1 MGRDRTNCSAD
12 SSTRTGTPPA
22 GHSRPATT
30 QARGLVDVVVFVAAL
45 QWMSEAPLHAY
56 IDPGSGALIWQAILA
71 AFFGGAFYFRRFL
84 TRITFWKKSDET
96 ETDPP
101 AE

>member
-1 MGRDRTNCSAD
+1 MKHDQQPRR
-12 SSTRTGTPPA
+12 
-22 GHSRPATT
+22 RPAVMP
-30 QARGLVDVVVFVAAL
+30 GLTDIVVAAA
-45 QWMSEAPLHAY
+45 SFIAATEAPLGAY

-84 TRITFWKKSDET
+84 GRLTFWKKGDKT
-96 ETDPP
+96 ETDHA